1 MARTYCQLRWL
12 ITGFAAVREGRRR
25 GRALCDHA
33 FVTWKTFVLSL
44 VAYEVFLI
52 GTQRSVFS
60 EVSVITT
67 VVFTA
72 FFLVLMRPWT
82 LRRPSGSST

>member
-1 MARTYCQLRWL
+1 MSGPTHAH
-12 ITGFAAVREGRRR
+12 AAVSEAPRR

-33 FVTWKTFVLSL
+33 FVTWQKFVLSL

-52 GTQRSVFS
+52 GTQWLVFS
-60 EVSVITT
+60 EVSAITT

-72 FFLVLMRPWT
+72 FFLVMMRPWT

>member
-1 MARTYCQLRWL
+1 MSDP
-12 ITGFAAVREGRRR
+12 FADRR
-25 GRALCDHA
+25 GLCDHSL
-33 FVTWKTFVLSL
+33 VTWQKFGLFV

-52 GTQRSVFS
+52 GTQWLFFS

-72 FFLVLMRPWT
+72 FFLVMMRPWN